1 MSYVKVSDFQKYTG
15 IRDQSLSNLQQAF
28 INSAEEIVENY
39 LGYTP
44 MVQIYTQYLNGTG
57 TNQLQLRAKPI
68 RSLSLVE
75 IEGRP
80 MPLNEF
86 LYETN
91 EFITYTGGEFPYGV
105 RNVRVGYIAGYENAP
120 LPPLPPDP
128 DEFEDGGD
136 AGSTFDEELNGGF
149 ADSFNTDDD
158 NNGVPRIIR
167 LTVLRIAALLQSET
181 DENIGVTSKTFGDS
195 GSRTFVNYTNFD
207 KYLLPISKYKLIR
220 I

>member
-15 IRDQSLSNLQQAF
+15 IRDQSKSNLQQAF

-44 MVQIYTQYLNGTG
+44 MIQIYTHYFNGNG

-80 MPLNEF
+80 MPLDEF
-86 LYETN
+86 LYETD
-91 EFITYTGGEFPYGV
+91 EFITYTNGVFPYGL
-105 RNVRVGYIAGYENAP
+105 RNVRVGYVAGYENAP

-136 AGSTFDEELNGGF
+136 AGSTFDGDLDGGE

-158 NNGVPRIIR
+158 ANGIPRIIR
-167 LTVLRIAALLQSET
+167 LTVLRIAALLQSES
-181 DENIGVTSKTFGDS
+181 DENIGVTGKSFGEN

-207 KYLLPISKYKLIR
+207 KYLLPISKYKLVR

>member
-1 MSYVKVSDFQKYTG
+1 
-15 IRDQSLSNLQQAF
+15 
-28 INSAEEIVENY
+28 
-39 LGYTP
+39 
-44 MVQIYTQYLNGTG
+44 
-57 TNQLQLRAKPI
+57 
-68 RSLSLVE
+68 VE

-80 MPLNEF
+80 MPLDEF
-86 LYETN
+86 LYETD
-91 EFITYTGGEFPYGV
+91 EFITYTVGVFPYGV

-136 AGSTFDEELNGGF
+136 AGSTFDEELNGGE

-167 LTVLRIAALLQSET
+167 LTVLRIAALLQGET